1 MRVLNTQNGLVTAE
15 LTDGDVRMLSQALNE
30 VLHGPE
36 AIEEWEFQTRMGVT
50 REEAKNLLDSLP
62 RESSGA

>member
-1 MRVLNTQNGLVTAE
+1 VLNTQNGLVTAE